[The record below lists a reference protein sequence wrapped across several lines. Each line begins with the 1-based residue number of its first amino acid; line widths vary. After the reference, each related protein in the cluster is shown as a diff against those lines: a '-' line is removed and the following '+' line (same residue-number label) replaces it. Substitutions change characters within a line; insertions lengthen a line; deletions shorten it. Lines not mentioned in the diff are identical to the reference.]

1 MVSSH
6 EDRMKDL
13 ERVRTEANLE
23 KKTTQDELDELRAQQ
38 QEFMVEREEEIEAI
52 ESMLTRQQ
60 ELRKMKQLDARV
72 EKLEEGE

>member
-1 MVSSH
+1 
-6 EDRMKDL
+6 MKDL